1 MSSLLEI
8 KELSKVYADGTAAL
22 KSVSF
27 SVSSGEFVAIIGP
40 SGAGKSTLLRCI
52 NRLVKPSGGAIRF
65 QNIDAAGAT
74 RRQVRNLRRQTGMIF
89 QGYNLIERVTV
100 LRNVLHGRLGYMN
113 AVSGSLGLFSRKDVE
128 DAKAIL
134 HRLGLSQ
141 QIYKRADELSGGQQ
155 QRVGIARALSQKPQ
169 LILADEP
176 IASLDPVTSKTI
188 MEHLSAIC
196 REDGITCIVNLHQ
209 VEIARDY
216 ATRIIGIHKGEVVFD
231 GAPSA
236 LTEDV
241 IHRIYGAAPDRREQD
256 GEALARA

>member
-1 MSSLLEI
+1 MASLLEI
-8 KELSKVYADGTAAL
+8 NELSKVYADGTAAL
-22 KSVSF
+22 KNVSF
-27 SVSSGEFVAIIGP
+27 SVAPGEFIAIIGP

-65 QNIDAAGAT
+65 RDIDAAAAS
-74 RRQVRNLRRQTGMIF
+74 RRQVRLLRRQTGMIF
-89 QGYNLIERVTV
+89 QGYNLIQRVTV

-113 AVSGSLGLFSRKDVE
+113 AVSGSLGLFSRKDVA

-134 HRLGLSQ
+134 HRLGLTEQ
-141 QIYKRADELSGGQQ
+141 MFKRADELSGGQQ

-176 IASLDPVTSKTI
+176 IASLDPVASRTI
-188 MEHLSAIC
+188 MEHLSGIC

-209 VEIARDY
+209 VAMARDY

-231 GAPSA
+231 GRPGELSEE
-236 LTEDV
+236 T
-241 IHRIYGAAPDRREQD
+241 IHRIYGAAPDWREQG
-256 GEALARA
+256 GESLARA